1 MFLPSHS
8 PLQPVAQYP
17 RVDNAGRYAFTLD
30 ARDKDAPTL
39 RVARLPQDGA
49 DAPGPSPAPGAA
61 AH

>member
-1 MFLPSHS
+1 
-8 PLQPVAQYP
+8 LQPVAQLP
-17 RVDNAGRYAFTLD
+17 RVANAGRYAFTLD